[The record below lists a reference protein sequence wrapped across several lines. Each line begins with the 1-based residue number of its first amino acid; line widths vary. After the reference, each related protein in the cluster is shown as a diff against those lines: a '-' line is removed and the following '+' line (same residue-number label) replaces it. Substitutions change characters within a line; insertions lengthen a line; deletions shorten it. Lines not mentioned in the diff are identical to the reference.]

1 MDDIQEDLEDESDIR
16 KVETSEEDKSPEMQ
30 IEIDEEKA
38 MEHGLTPG
46 EIAQSVDDITRGQ
59 TATSIESES
68 DGVFDVIVKYSD
80 QDFDNEADLKKLS
93 IPNNE
98 GEYIDLQDLANIEIG
113 RASCREREE
122 V

>member
-1 MDDIQEDLEDESDIR
+1 MYYIQEDLEDESDIR
-16 KVETSEEDKSPEMQ
+16 KVETSEEDKSPERQ

-38 MEHGLTPG
+38 IEHGLTPG

-68 DGVFDVIVKYSD
+68 DGVFDVIVRYSD
-80 QDFDNEADLKKLS
+80 QDSDHEADLTRLS

-98 GEYIDLQDLANIEIG
+98 GAYM
-113 RASCREREE
+113 
-122 V
+122 